1 MEGGSLSRS
10 AELGGYPRRAA
21 AGSSEWRQ
29 RDTPHKPGKPSRSRR
44 QRIRRPRRRR
54 RQASLAQQSI
64 KNGHFPARAAAIRE
78 SRGEGSNQ
86 PKCASVRQGDVQI
99 QQNLDAA
106 GPLAGSHPD
115 APQDDFLGGKGISPL
130 SPFLHGNPDRTP
142 MGGRGKEGEL
152 PLFMGALE
160 FLTAA
165 AAAREKTSLLLPPS
179 IR

>member
-1 MEGGSLSRS
+1 MVTSRPEQQLS
-10 AELGGYPRRAA
+10 ERAA
-21 AGSSEWRQ
+21 G
-29 RDTPHKPGKPSRSRR
+29 RDQT
-44 QRIRRPRRRR
+44 
-54 RQASLAQQSI
+54 
-64 KNGHFPARAAAIRE
+64 
-78 SRGEGSNQ
+78 NQ
-86 PKCASVRQGDVQI
+86 PGDVQI